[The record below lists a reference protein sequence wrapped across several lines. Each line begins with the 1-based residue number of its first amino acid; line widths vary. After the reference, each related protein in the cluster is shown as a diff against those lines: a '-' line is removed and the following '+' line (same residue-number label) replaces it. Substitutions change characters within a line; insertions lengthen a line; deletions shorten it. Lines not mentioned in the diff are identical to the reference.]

1 MDLLYPLAV
10 VGHVLAAVI
19 LAGSTVMMALVV
31 VPAIGRGRLSA
42 DAVRSIG
49 QGFAILTAV
58 SGTAVFLTG
67 IYLTSIRYTLWA
79 LLTTGSGW
87 LVLASIG
94 SWILLAALL
103 AVGTNRLARHVAVD
117 EPQEGAAR
125 SRRWYEL
132 ALAVAVVGVVTGAT
146 V

>member
-1 MDLLYPLAV
+1 MDLLYLLAV

-49 QGFAILTAV
+49 QGFAVLTAV
-58 SGTAVFLTG
+58 SGTAVILTG
-67 IYLTSIRYTLWA
+67 IYLTSVRYTLTA
-79 LLTTGSGW
+79 LLTTGSGR

-94 SWILLAALL
+94 SWVLLAAFL
-103 AVGTNRLARHVAVD
+103 AVGTNRLARHVAVGD
-117 EPQEGAAR
+117 PLEAAAR

-132 ALAVAVVGVVTGAT
+132 ALAVAAVGIVMGAT